1 MKKSLSL
8 MIIAALA
15 TTFTVADA
23 KPAKKAAARVS
34 KEDAE
39 LLKLDFPQDE
49 DWEYPV
55 NTNEYVCE
63 RIDKQPTADVQEI
76 KHGHW
81 IMHEE
86 WFEDEPKPRMVKAC
100 SVCKQSIKSNHDALN
115 FCINCG
121 AKMDE
126 EINNES

>member
-1 MKKSLSL
+1 M
-8 MIIAALA
+8 
-15 TTFTVADA
+15 
-23 KPAKKAAARVS
+23 ARYI
-34 KEDAE
+34 DAE

-63 RIDKQPTADVQEI
+63 RIDKQPTADVVEI

-81 IMHEE
+81 K
-86 WFEDEPKPRMVKAC
+86 WDEKHKEYYCPICQHHKDTEKAYFFPPYC
-100 SVCKQSIKSNHDALN
+100 NI
-115 FCINCG
+115 CG

-126 EINNES
+126 EIK